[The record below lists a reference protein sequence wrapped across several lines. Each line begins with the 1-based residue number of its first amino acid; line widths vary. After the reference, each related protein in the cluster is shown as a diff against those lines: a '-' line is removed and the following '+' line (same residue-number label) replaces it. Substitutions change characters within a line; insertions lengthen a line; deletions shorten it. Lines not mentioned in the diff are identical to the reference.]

1 MTALTFHSKQSL
13 HLYNPVH
20 IRICSNGVNIRVQN
34 FLCKHLFG
42 PLLGRHGWH
51 TFEAPEQHCLLR
63 QAMTGLSIGPLF
75 RGASGGAFRLAKG
88 AKAIGIGDVG
98 VLMGVRGAQR
108 SSF

>member
-1 MTALTFHSKQSL
+1 MIVRHYTYTHMFQRCEHSCAKL
-13 HLYNPVH
+13 FV
-20 IRICSNGVNIRVQN
+20 
-34 FLCKHLFG
+34 HLFG

-63 QAMTGLSIGPLF
+63 H
-75 RGASGGAFRLAKG
+75 SGGAFRLAKG